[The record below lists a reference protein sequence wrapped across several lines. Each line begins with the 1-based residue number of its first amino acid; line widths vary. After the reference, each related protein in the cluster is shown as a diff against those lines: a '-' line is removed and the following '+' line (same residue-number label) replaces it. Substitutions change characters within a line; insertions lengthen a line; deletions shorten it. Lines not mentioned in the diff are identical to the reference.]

1 MKYLTLLLIVV
12 VSACSVNGQR
22 KDSKTQSPATA
33 TPAIKVSDTVKVV
46 SRTDAEWKQIL
57 TADQYHVLRDKGT
70 DAPHTGKYTFT
81 TDKGVYY
88 CAGCGQELF
97 TSDMKFSSTCGW
109 PSFDKEI
116 EGGKIKTQVD
126 NSFGMERIEIL
137 CGRCGSHLGHLFDDG
152 PTLTGKRYCVNS
164 TSIEFTPAPATK

>member
-1 MKYLTLLLIVV
+1 MKYFALLLIVA

-22 KDSKTQSPATA
+22 KDSKAPVPAA
-33 TPAIKVSDTVKVV
+33 KVSDTLKVI

-70 DAPHTGKYTFT
+70 DAPHTGKYTYT
-81 TDKGVYY
+81 TDNGVYH

-164 TSIEFTPAPATK
+164 TSIEFTPAPKK